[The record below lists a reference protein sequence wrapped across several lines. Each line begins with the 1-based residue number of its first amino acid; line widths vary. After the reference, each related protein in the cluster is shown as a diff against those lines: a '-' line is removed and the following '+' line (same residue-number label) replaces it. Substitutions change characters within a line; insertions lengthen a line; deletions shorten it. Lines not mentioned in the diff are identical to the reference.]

1 MLEQELKLTAPDR
14 GTLEAVLDYQEVKS
28 AAESWQ
34 VFHPDLAHS
43 TEPQQFHAIYYDTA
57 DRQLVDKKY
66 SLRIRQEGESLRAA
80 FKLPGQITDG
90 LSSREEYQ
98 ADASKWLTMVSDLP
112 DSPLKQTVI
121 GLLPLDAALIP
132 IVTVMM
138 ERTIRM
144 LRIEQSEIELVT
156 DTGEIKG
163 LRQAVEHHE
172 VELELKSA
180 SLDPL
185 LVPGKMLEREFDLV
199 RSTRTK
205 HGIGL
210 GLC

>member
-1 MLEQELKLTAPDR
+1 
-14 GTLEAVLDYQEVKS
+14 
-28 AAESWQ
+28 
-34 VFHPDLAHS
+34 
-43 TEPQQFHAIYYDTA
+43 
-57 DRQLVDKKY
+57 
-66 SLRIRQEGESLRAA
+66 
-80 FKLPGQITDG
+80 
-90 LSSREEYQ
+90 
-98 ADASKWLTMVSDLP
+98 MVSDLP

-132 IVTVMM
+132 IVTVTM